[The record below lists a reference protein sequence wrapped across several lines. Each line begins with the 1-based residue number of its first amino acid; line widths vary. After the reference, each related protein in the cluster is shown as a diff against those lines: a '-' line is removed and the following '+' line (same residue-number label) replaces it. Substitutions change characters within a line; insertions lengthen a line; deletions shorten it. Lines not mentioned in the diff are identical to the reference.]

1 MRGVGFR
8 LEAGLRLDPFFLL
21 LKWMMMRVLSPSV
34 GWAVVGGMLFMASV
48 RVGCR
53 DALLIAWGGGLSGR
67 VPQADAK
74 MPRQRGA
81 MDRFVASWPE
91 IRGFKRR
98 QSSGL
103 VDESSVL
110 MYLRA

>member
-8 LEAGLRLDPFFLL
+8 LEAGLRLEPFYLL
-21 LKWMMMRVLSPSV
+21 LKWRTMRVLSLSV
-34 GWAVVGGMLFMASV
+34 GWAVGGGILFKASV
-48 RVGCR
+48 MVGCR
-53 DALLIAWGGGLSGR
+53 NAMLIAWGGGLSGR
-67 VPQADAK
+67 LPQADTK
-74 MPRQRGA
+74 MSRHRGA
-81 MDRFVASWPE
+81 MDRSVASGPE